1 MQAEAVFSLADE
13 PDRLEGFAA
22 PREVERPIGHDA
34 ALVELEDAFR
44 SGRLHH
50 GWMIAGPEGVGKAT
64 LAYHFA
70 RSVLA
75 AHRAGGDV
83 PHVGPSDSVFRK
95 VAGLAHPNLLVIRR
109 PWNERTKRFGQWI
122 GVDEVRR
129 LRAFLGN
136 TAGELGFR
144 VVIVDRAD
152 ELNQNA
158 ANALLKVLEEPPPET
173 LFLLI
178 AAAEGKISVT
188 IRSRCRTLRLSPLEP
203 DDLAKAVRAALRRDG
218 HEVEDDAL
226 NLALALSDGSVRRA
240 LELVT
245 GDGINH
251 YREALALLGTLP
263 ELDSARLQKLAEKLA
278 AQGETER
285 LELFYS
291 LLLGILERLIR
302 FAATGDSVTEGEASL
317 GRQLLGNADLAAW
330 ADAWAAIAR
339 AKDEALG
346 LNLDRSLLL
355 FETFLRLKAL
365 AQEGMR

>member
-1 MQAEAVFSLADE
+1 MPAEAVAALANE
-13 PDRLEGFAA
+13 PDRLEGFGA
-22 PREVERPIGHDA
+22 PREVGGPIGHDA
-34 ALVELEDAFR
+34 ELTELEDAFR

-50 GWMIAGPEGVGKAT
+50 AWLIVGPEGVGKAT

-75 AHRAGGDV
+75 SHHAGGGL
-83 PHVGPSDSVFRK
+83 PSIGPSDSVFRK

-129 LRAFLGN
+129 LRGFLGN

-178 AAAEGKISVT
+178 AVSEGKIPVT
-188 IRSRCRTLRLSPLEP
+188 IRSRCRTLRVAPLAA
-203 DDLAKAVRAALRRDG
+203 DDLDQAVRATLQRDG
-218 HEVEDDAL
+218 HEVEEDAL
-226 NLALALSDGSVRRA
+226 ALALALSEGSVRRA
-240 LELVT
+240 LELAI
-245 GDGINH
+245 GDGIDL
-251 YREALALLGTLP
+251 YREAMALLSSLP
-263 ELDSARLQKLAEKLA
+263 ELDSARVQNLAEKLA
-278 AQGETER
+278 AQGGGER

-291 LLLGILERLIR
+291 LLLGLLERLIR
-302 FAATGDSVTEGEASL
+302 FAATGETVTEEEAAL
-317 GRQLLGNADLAAW
+317 GRRLLGNAELAAW
-330 ADAWAAIAR
+330 AEAWAQITQ
-339 AKDEALG
+339 AKDDTLG

-355 FETFLRLKAL
+355 FETFLRFKTL